1 MLAVR
6 HRSLTGLRDQIRPV
20 AMPAVMAPQSAPE
33 AVPVSLLRLRA
44 ENQALRRSLAT
55 VSNRLAVLTQ
65 TWDFDPGVSV
75 PRSEQAELLED
86 LRRLGEGREHEEA
99 VALGRALAAYLERNE
114 GRLPATLESLQDSGF
129 DAASELGRRFEILD
143 REPVPQAQRTLRFIA
158 RSEEVSLVGGR
169 TARFFLKGD
178 GGVVIATVEDRS
190 DWATWVAEQ
199 GAREGGPPNP

>member
-6 HRSLTGLRDQIRPV
+6 HRTLTGLRDQTRPV
-20 AMPAVMAPQSAPE
+20 AMPAVTAPQSAPE
-33 AVPVSLLRLRA
+33 AVPVSLLRLRG

-65 TWDFDPGVSV
+65 TWDFDPDVSV

-99 VALGRALAAYLERNE
+99 VTLGRALAAYLERNE
-114 GRLPATLESLQDSGF
+114 GRLPASLEILQNSGF
-129 DAASELGRRFEILD
+129 EAASELGRRFEIFD
-143 REPVPQAQRTLRFIA
+143 REPIPQAQRTLRFIA
-158 RSEEVSLVGGR
+158 RSEEVPLAGGK
-169 TARFFLKGD
+169 TARFYLKGD

-190 DWATWVAEQ
+190 DWENWVPEQ
-199 GAREGGPPNP
+199 EAREGGTSNP